1 MKIAISDAQG
11 QLSDLVSRA
20 EQGEDVVLTRSG
32 HGVVRLHPLNR
43 GSPLDQ
49 RRAAVAAMRAIP
61 LDILPG
67 PCAARSQ
74 DFLYDENGLPA

>member
-11 QLSDLVSRA
+11 QLSDLVSRV
-20 EQGEDVVLTRSG
+20 EQ
-32 HGVVRLHPLNR
+32 GVVRLHPLNR